1 VRPVAAARPQ
11 RGFGRGEDSL
21 REAADLDDAVPG
33 AGTLFLEASTT
44 AALALGAWEDLEEYG
59 IADPDDVIR
68 RTFRQ
73 RWLASAERRH
83 DWACY
88 TAAVATLASPNC
100 DGPLDVIEPPET
112 VVGFLLNGQE
122 IDVLHIP
129 SPGWR

>member
-1 VRPVAAARPQ
+1 LVEARIHYVRRPISTMPSRAPARCSSRP
-11 RGFGRGEDSL
+11 
-21 REAADLDDAVPG
+21 AP
-33 AGTLFLEASTT
+33 T